1 MPFILPD
8 VFTEK
13 KAELAAS
20 SKKIYKAR
28 LNALAKEGY
37 DTQELLLSQKLQVIR
52 AIKKL
57 VPSDDATARMT
68 RRQYLSAIFWVTPT
82 LKGKKNPYYSFYQKN
97 LPTVDGWKKATEYK
111 ATE

>member
-8 VFTEK
+8 VFTK
-13 KAELAAS
+13 ELAPS
-20 SKKIYKAR
+20 SQKIYRSR

-57 VPSDDATARMT
+57 EPDDDAMTRMR

-82 LKGKKNPYYSFYQKN
+82 LKGKKSAYYSFYQKN
-97 LPTVDGWKKATEYK
+97 LPQVDGWKKAADFK
-111 ATE
+111 AAE